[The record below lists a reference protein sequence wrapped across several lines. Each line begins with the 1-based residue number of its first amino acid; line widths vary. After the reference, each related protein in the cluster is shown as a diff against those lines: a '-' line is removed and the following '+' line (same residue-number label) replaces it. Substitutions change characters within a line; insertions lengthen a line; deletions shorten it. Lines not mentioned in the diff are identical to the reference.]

1 MDLDALD
8 ALAKEVASF
17 KESVRSISEDLNAEK
32 ERAVEA
38 DSALAE
44 WEDKVR
50 ACKETT
56 AVVNAERGR
65 DGELETL
72 RCKCFNISQGMDESL
87 IVHLRAFFSAELHRL
102 ELRSDAVDKQTRG
115 LVEILESTVWR
126 RDAMAEKAAARRA
139 SLTCSG
145 SSMGSPKTP
154 QLGHNSVMS

>member
-1 MDLDALD
+1 MTQQTLEAKRVLDLDALD

-72 RCKCFNISQGMDESL
+72 RCKCFNISQGEGTN
-87 IVHLRAFFSAELHRL
+87 R
-102 ELRSDAVDKQTRG
+102 
-115 LVEILESTVWR
+115 
-126 RDAMAEKAAARRA
+126 
-139 SLTCSG
+139 
-145 SSMGSPKTP
+145 
-154 QLGHNSVMS
+154 